1 MLRKLSLLVICA
13 VFGLGLVAFA
23 GCGGDD
29 SSSSGSGSPATTDT
43 TSTTSTTDTTDT
55 TTTPDSTPTST
66 GNAQADAAIKQAVAT
81 CKTSVDAVPQISAS
95 TKKDLEGIC
104 DKAGSGDIKDIQ
116 AATKEVCTKI
126 VQDTIPD
133 GAPSSVKDQALS
145 ACDAAGGG

>member
-13 VFGLGLVAFA
+13 AFGLGLVAFA
-23 GCGGDD
+23 GCGGSDK
-29 SSSSGSGSPATTDT
+29 SSSGSDTSTTDT
-43 TSTTSTTDTTDT
+43 TSTDTTDT
-55 TTTPDSTPTST
+55 GSTDPASTPTST
-66 GNAQADAAIKQAVAT
+66 GNSQADAAIKQAVAS

-104 DKAGSGDIKDIQ
+104 DKAASGNATDIK

-133 GAPSSVKDQALS
+133 GTPASVKDQALA
-145 ACDAAGGG
+145 ACDTAGG